1 MPRKAMASISRK
13 QNSPF
18 WFIQFILT
26 FALSLYAQVP
36 PLLSYQ
42 GRLTAAGTNFN
53 GQTQFK
59 FALVN
64 GSGTVTFW
72 SNDNSSSGHERTAR
86 VFGEDILQLGPKL
99 IANLSLGYDHWSDFA
114 ARLIKIQSG
123 VATLT
128 PYAARPSH

>member
-1 MPRKAMASISRK
+1 MPLKAMASISRK

-72 SNDNSSSGHERTAR
+72 SNDNPSSGGAEPTQSVQITVTQGLFTVMLGDASLSNMQP
-86 VFGEDILQLGPKL
+86 ILDRKSTRLNSSHLG
-99 IANLSLGYDHWSDFA
+99 
-114 ARLIKIQSG
+114 
-123 VATLT
+123 
-128 PYAARPSH
+128 